1 VISKE
6 KPELIYVELQSVIKD
21 LINTIEATEVETT
34 DKEIATFS
42 RNLLNELDANIAGE
56 LDKLKAN
63 SEWDRFT
70 VAFYGETNAGK
81 STIIETLRILL
92 AEPQKVS
99 SQNKFKEL
107 VTSLNIDSASF
118 EKINQ
123 EIAALKDNKV
133 VLEQSLNSVK
143 DKSNEQLSSLR
154 NELAMLN
161 KTIECSV

>member
-1 VISKE
+1 MIFKDI
-6 KPELIYVELQSVIKD
+6 KPDLIYVELQSVIKD
-21 LINTIEATEVETT
+21 LISTIDASQVETT

-63 SEWDRFT
+63 SEWDTFT

-123 EIAALKDNKV
+123 EIAELKEEDMPMV
-133 VLEQSLNSVK
+133 
-143 DKSNEQLSSLR
+143 
-154 NELAMLN
+154 
-161 KTIECSV
+161 

>member
-1 VISKE
+1 MIFKDI
-6 KPELIYVELQSVIKD
+6 KPDLIYVELQSVIKD
-21 LINTIEATEVETT
+21 LINTINASQVETT

-63 SEWDRFT
+63 SEWDTFT
-70 VAFYGETNAGK
+70 IAFYGETNAGK

-92 AEPQKVS
+92 AEPQKVF

-118 EKINQ
+118 EKIKQ
-123 EIAALKDNKV
+123 EIAELKDNKV

-143 DKSNEQLSSLR
+143 DKSNEQLSSLK
-154 NELAMLN
+154 NEISY
-161 KTIECSV
+161 TQ